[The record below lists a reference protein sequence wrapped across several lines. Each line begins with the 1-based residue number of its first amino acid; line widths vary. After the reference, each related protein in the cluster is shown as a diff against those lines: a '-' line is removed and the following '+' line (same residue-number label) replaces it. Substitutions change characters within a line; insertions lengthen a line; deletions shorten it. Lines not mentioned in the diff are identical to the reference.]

1 MVKIKMN
8 NWSLRALP
16 SMSLRTKVIS
26 LVCITVFVS
35 TASIGA
41 FFHNRTIN
49 NTLETAVES
58 LTGETHLLALRFK
71 DAYGQMES
79 DLFMASNAPSIQA
92 ITTQQ
97 NLDQSSPEGLSL
109 TQEQKDR
116 LADLFASLMVVRP
129 QYTQIRFIGLPDNGR
144 ELVRTN
150 RTPEGIVQASAQGL
164 QQKGEEP
171 YFQAVAAHMML
182 GHLNEIKSGHAIT
195 FSDVTYNRENG
206 KVVIPKVAT
215 IRAILPVYTV
225 GHKLFGMLVL
235 NADYEKL
242 LSQAFEDIIQDNS
255 VYVINNAGDYL
266 EYKAGGKISNLEFH
280 DHYTVLPPSAVNLA
294 QTETATEKS
303 IIGDAHISYFV
314 RVGVSDEA
322 PDAAITVMVQSSR
335 AKLLTG
341 ANIIRR
347 DSIYL
352 TGLFLA
358 LSILLAYSASR
369 MITEPLRELTE
380 KIIYSTDGAA
390 PLNLPTTAKGEI
402 GKLAKAFQAL
412 TDSHVASENKL
423 RSIISNIGEGIII
436 IDEVG
441 EIEGFNPACTR
452 IFGYSED
459 EALGQNVKLLME
471 AKTAEAHADFL
482 KRYTSSND
490 RKIDWVGREEIG
502 RRKSGE
508 TFSIELTVT
517 ELYLEDRRVFVGIVR
532 DITERQIAEK
542 AKTEFIAVVS
552 HELRTPLTSI
562 KGALSLMAS
571 GAIGPLSEGLQ
582 KTVNIALRNSDRL
595 ARLINDILDI
605 EKITNG
611 SMIINHVPVDLAL
624 LVQESIEANKTYA
637 MDRGVQL
644 KCRGVDAPVIMMG
657 DANRLMQ
664 VLTNLISN
672 GAKFSKTGGA
682 VVVDLSKLDDGKIAR
697 ISVIDDGIGIP
708 EHALA
713 TIFDK
718 FTQVDPSNEHSK
730 EGSGLGLGIAKKLVE
745 LHDGKINIKTK
756 EDVGTTVY
764 VDFSTVD

>member
-1 MVKIKMN
+1 MN
-8 NWSLRALP
+8 IWSLPSLP
-16 SMSLRTKVIS
+16 SMSLRAKVIS
-26 LVCITVFVS
+26 LVCVTVFIS
-35 TASIGA
+35 TASIST
-41 FFHNRTIN
+41 FFYHRTVK
-49 NTLETAVES
+49 NTLDTAVES

-79 DLFMASNAPSIQA
+79 DLLLASSSPSIQA

-97 NLDQSSPEGLSL
+97 NLDQSLPEGRSL
-109 TQEQKDR
+109 TQKQKDR
-116 LADLFASLMVVRP
+116 LADLFTSLMVVRP

-150 RTPEGIVQASAQGL
+150 RTPMGIIQAPDQGL

-171 YFQAVAAHMML
+171 YFQIIAAHMML
-182 GHLNEIKSGHAIT
+182 SHLDETKSGHAIT

-206 KVVIPKVAT
+206 KIVIPKVAT
-215 IRAILPVYTV
+215 IRAILPVYTK

-266 EYKAGGKISNLEFH
+266 EYKAGGTISNLEFH
-280 DHYTVLPPSAVNLA
+280 DHYSVPPPLAVDLV
-294 QTETATEKS
+294 QTENVIEKS
-303 IIGDAHISYFV
+303 IIGDAFISYFV
-314 RVGVSDEA
+314 RVGVSEENS
-322 PDAAITVMVQSSR
+322 DAAITVMVQSPR
-335 AKLLTG
+335 AKLLTR
-341 ANIIRR
+341 ANIVRR

-352 TGLFLA
+352 MGLFLA
-358 LSILLAYSASR
+358 LSILLAYIASR

-380 KIIYSTDGAA
+380 KIIYSKDGAA

-402 GKLAKAFQAL
+402 GKLAKAFQEL

-459 EALGQNVKLLME
+459 EALGQNVILLME
-471 AKTAEAHADFL
+471 NKNPDVHADFL
-482 KRYTSSND
+482 KRYTSKSD
-490 RKIDWVGREEIG
+490 RTIDRVGREEIG

-517 ELYLEDRRVFVGIVR
+517 ELYIEDRRVFVGIVR

-571 GAIGPLSEGLQ
+571 GAIDPLSEGLQ

-611 SMIINHVPVDLAL
+611 SMKINHVPVDLAQL
-624 LVQESIEANKTYA
+624 IQESIEANKTFA

-644 KCRGVDAPVIMMG
+644 KCRGVDTPVMMMG

-672 GAKFSKTGGA
+672 GAKFSQTGGV
-682 VVVDLSKLDDGKIAR
+682 VVVDLSKLEDGKVAR

-708 EHALA
+708 DHALA

-745 LHDGKINIKTK
+745 LHGGKIDIKTK
-756 EDVGTTVY
+756 EGIGTTVY
-764 VDFSTVD
+764 VDFSTID